1 MTSIHVEKIP
11 CTPSVFFTVTQL
23 AGVVGQP
30 VAILEECRGIHFN
43 GVFVIIDDSGIPHV
57 LIYDEI
63 VPPGLVMDVISR
75 CKGMDINWEIY
86 EEGRE

>member
-1 MTSIHVEKIP
+1 MHPI
-11 CTPSVFFTVTQL
+11 CVFHSDPTC
-23 AGVVGQP
+23 GVVGQP
-30 VAILEECRGIHFN
+30 VAILEDCRGIHFN